1 MKLISIRKM
10 KKRINVP
17 VNVKMGK
24 VYAVWLFCL
33 VLQAISMPVCAQSAK
48 ITLRLKNVTV
58 EEVLTNIEKQ
68 TNYRFLYNKD
78 IVNVNR
84 IVDISVRNEWMTQVL
99 DKLFKGEGVS
109 YVIEKRQIVLNRNSS
124 RQQGNKRTVKV
135 TGKVVDESGET
146 LPE

>member
-17 VNVKMGK
+17 ANVKMGNFC
-24 VYAVWLFCL
+24 AVWLFCL

-78 IVNVNR
+78 IVDVNR
-84 IVDISVRNEWMTQVL
+84 IVDISVRNERILRYWINCLKVRECLTSL
-99 DKLFKGEGVS
+99 KNAKL
-109 YVIEKRQIVLNRNSS
+109 Y
-124 RQQGNKRTVKV
+124 
-135 TGKVVDESGET
+135 
-146 LPE
+146 